1 MARIYIA
8 NPTNQAKQ
16 VNYRLDYTV
25 DEHGNRTSQRL
36 LPYKS
41 ETIPAGRQLPVG
53 GDLHISQIEEIV
65 KQLSQYGLVAML
77 EIKTAKARGKVA
89 LIFNLDKPVSM
100 AIMKDA
106 QDHNMGVL
114 DAEGFE
120 RRRLAAIASSEAL
133 AGTVSGQGIPDVKDP
148 KKFEVEYEQ
157 VNEDENYPDANLAD
171 GLKVVRAHGKSPEP
185 KRRHTPKRKAA

>member
-8 NPTNQAKQ
+8 NPTNQVKQ
-16 VNYRLDYTV
+16 INYRLDYTV

-77 EIKTAKARGKVA
+77 EMKTAKARGKVN
-89 LIFNLDKPVSM
+89 LIFNLDRPVPS
-100 AIMKDA
+100 AIMRDA
-106 QDHNMGVL
+106 QDHNIGVMN
-114 DAEGFE
+114 DEGSE
-120 RRRLAAIASSEAL
+120 RRRLAAIAGNDAL
-133 AGTVSGQGIPDVKDP
+133 SGVVSGQGVPDVKDP
-148 KKFEVEYEQ
+148 KKYEVEYEQ
-157 VNEDENYPDANLAD
+157 VGEDENYPDANLAE
-171 GLKVVRAHGKSPEP
+171 GLRVVRAHGGRPAP
-185 KRRHTPKRKAA
+185 KKKRAGSRKAA